1 MKLTA
6 GTIPYLDRFFGEF
19 RRKPVRRMKTTVV
32 LMGCML
38 VLSGCL
44 SGGTDRPG
52 SGMLALAGSGKPKSD
67 KPVAADIIK
76 AMDGGLVAGSIGQGL
91 DDSERNRALEAEYK
105 ALEHTPNGQIVTWR
119 ADGSARYGEVVA
131 SQPYRVGSQDCRQYA
146 HTVYGGGQSKSARGT
161 ACRNPNGSWTP
172 LT

>member
-6 GTIPYLDRFFGEF
+6 GTFPYLDRFFGEF

-32 LMGCML
+32 LIGCML
-38 VLSGCL
+38 VL
-44 SGGTDRPG
+44 
-52 SGMLALAGSGKPKSD
+52 AGPGKPKSD
-67 KPVAADIIK
+67 KPVAADIVK